1 MRSAL
6 PHGQSISPLTE
17 LLRRLEERDR
27 PEAARCYLYRS
38 AGAVG
43 LAAALA
49 FHLAGLLGLEALC
62 GLLLAGWGLSSAGAA
77 ALRPAAAGRPT
88 AAFLAVRSLDA
99 LLLISAGLVCHLRLG
114 QPPAVAALAVAAALT
129 GYLAYYSGIA
139 ILKAVPGRVRLS
151 HPALMIAADHLFLGR
166 GSLWGAER
174 RLTLGPA
181 SLGLALGLPAWGF
194 AIAVVAG
201 NLYWITRAWT
211 FWRRAHGKES

>member
-17 LLRRLEERDR
+17 LLQRLEERDR

-88 AAFLAVRSLDA
+88 AAFPAVRSLDA
-99 LLLISAGLVCHLRLG
+99 LLLISAGLVRHLRLG

-139 ILKAVPGRVRLS
+139 ILKAVPGRVRLG

-166 GSLWGAER
+166 G
-174 RLTLGPA
+174 
-181 SLGLALGLPAWGF
+181 
-194 AIAVVAG
+194 
-201 NLYWITRAWT
+201 
-211 FWRRAHGKES
+211 